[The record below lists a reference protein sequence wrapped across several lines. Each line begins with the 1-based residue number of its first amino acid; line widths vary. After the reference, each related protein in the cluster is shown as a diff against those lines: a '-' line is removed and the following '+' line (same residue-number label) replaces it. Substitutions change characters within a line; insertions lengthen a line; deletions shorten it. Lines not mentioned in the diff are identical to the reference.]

1 MSLVHEI
8 ESIKMD
14 KPIDLP
20 FYEESDFIKDYQDM
34 LDKGLIKKRG
44 YTLQTI
50 EEKQK
55 DVLEVKITYNVTK

>member
-8 ESIKMD
+8 ESIKMED
-14 KPIDLP
+14 TTGLP
-20 FYEESDFIKDYQDM
+20 FYEESGLIKQYQDM

-50 EEKQK
+50 EEKQR
-55 DVLEVKITYNVTK
+55 DIPEVKIVYNV